1 MKLEHFIDT
10 NDFTKEELLDM
21 VDLSIKIK
29 KAIKNGYYP
38 PLMKNKTLG
47 MIFQQVSTRTRVSF
61 ETAMTQLGGHAQYLG
76 PGMIHL
82 GGHETVEDTARVLSR
97 MCDIV
102 MARVIEHKTIV
113 DYASASSIPVLNAM
127 SDFNHPTQMIA
138 DIITMVEYLPKGKTL
153 EECKVVFVGDATQV
167 CYNLATITTKLGMTF
182 CQFGPAG
189 HQITDL
195 PEDYVRVL
203 DENCAVSGGSW
214 SITEDEDEGLA
225 GADFVYTDMWVG
237 LFEDELSYEDRMAI
251 FYPKYQVDRAM
262 MQKANLGAKFMD
274 CLPAFRN
281 EEVTDEVMDSEISVI
296 FDEAENRL
304 SAMRGLLVYFT
315 RYQDEPSKAQI
326 DLAREQL
333 DEYLE
338 EKGWA

>member
-1 MKLEHFIDT
+1 MELKHFIDT

-21 VDLSIKIK
+21 VDLSIQIK
-29 KAIKNGYYP
+29 KAIKRGYYP
-38 PLMKNKTLG
+38 PLMKDKTLG

-97 MCDIV
+97 LCDIV
-102 MARVIEHKTIV
+102 MARVIEHQTIV
-113 DYASASSIPVLNAM
+113 DYASASTIPVLNGM
-127 SDFNHPTQMIA
+127 SDYNHPTQMIA
-138 DIITMVEYLPKGKTL
+138 DIITMVENLPKGKTL
-153 EECKVVFVGDATQV
+153 EDCKVVFVGDATQV
-167 CYNLATITTKLGMTF
+167 CYNLATITTKLGMDF
-182 CQFGPAG
+182 VQFGPKG

-195 PEDYVRVL
+195 GEDFTKVL
-203 DENCAVSGGSW
+203 DDNCVVSGGTW
-214 SITEDEDEGLA
+214 SITDDEDEGLA

-237 LFEDELSYEDRMAI
+237 LFENELSKEERMDI
-251 FYPKYQVDRAM
+251 FYPKYQVDREM

-281 EEVTDEVMDSEISVI
+281 EEVSDEVMDSEISVI

-315 RYQDEPSKAQI
+315 LYQRDATPEQKEFARAQFDEFMVSK
-326 DLAREQL
+326 E
-333 DEYLE
+333 
-338 EKGWA
+338 WN